1 MDQQRSS
8 DVVSDATVKASDLC
22 VNAEKTLQ
30 DKIDQSK
37 PPMLQ
42 NLQETAGAAIDK
54 ATDLAR
60 KASAPINQ
68 AADAIHGI
76 AQDVGQAASTV
87 YQQGARAGGSVSRY
101 TSEQP
106 LTALVIA
113 GAIGYGLARLIHRP

>member
-1 MDQQRSS
+1 MDQQQSS

-37 PPMLQ
+37 PMLQ

-68 AADAIHGI
+68 AADAILGI

>member
-37 PPMLQ
+37 PMLQ

-113 GAIGYGLARLIHRP
+113 GAIGYGRARLIHRL

>member
-1 MDQQRSS
+1 MDQQQSS

-37 PPMLQ
+37 PMLQ

-76 AQDVGQAASTV
+76 A
-87 YQQGARAGGSVSRY
+87 
-101 TSEQP
+101 
-106 LTALVIA
+106 
-113 GAIGYGLARLIHRP
+113 

>member
-8 DVVSDATVKASDLC
+8 DVVSDAAAKASDLS
-22 VNAEKTLQ
+22 VNAEKTVQ
-30 DKIDQSK
+30 DKIDQSN
-37 PPMLQ
+37 PVLQ

-54 ATDLAR
+54 ATELAR
-60 KASAPINQ
+60 KASAPIIQ
-68 AADAIHGI
+68 ATDAIHGI
-76 AQDVGQAASTV
+76 AQDVGQAANTV

>member
-8 DVVSDATVKASDLC
+8 DVVSDAMATANDLC
-22 VNAEKTLQ
+22 VNAEEAVQ
-30 DKIDQSK
+30 DKMNHNK
-37 PPMLQ
+37 PVLK

>member
-1 MDQQRSS
+1 MDQQRNE
-8 DVVSDATVKASDLC
+8 DVMSDATAKVSDLSA
-22 VNAEKTLQ
+22 NAEKMVQ

-37 PPMLQ
+37 PVLR
-42 NLQETAGAAIDK
+42 NLQEAAGAAMDK
-54 ATDLAR
+54 ATDVAR
-60 KASAPINQ
+60 KASTPVIQ

-76 AQDVGQAASTV
+76 AQDVGQAANTV

-113 GAIGYGLARLIHRP
+113 GAIGYGIAYLIHRA

>member
-8 DVVSDATVKASDLC
+8 DVVSDKTAEASDLS
-22 VNAEKTLQ
+22 VNAEKTVQ

-37 PPMLQ
+37 PVLQ

-54 ATDLAR
+54 ATDLAH
-60 KASAPINQ
+60 KASAPMVQ

-76 AQDVGQAASTV
+76 AQDVGQAANTV

-113 GAIGYGLARLIHRP
+113 GAIGYGLARLIHRT

>member
-1 MDQQRSS
+1 MDQQQSS
-8 DVVSDATVKASDLC
+8 DVVSDATVKPSDLC
-22 VNAEKTLQ
+22 VNAETTLQ

-37 PPMLQ
+37 PMLQ

-76 AQDVGQAASTV
+76 A
-87 YQQGARAGGSVSRY
+87 
-101 TSEQP
+101 
-106 LTALVIA
+106 
-113 GAIGYGLARLIHRP
+113 

>member
-1 MDQQRSS
+1 MDQQQSS

-37 PPMLQ
+37 PMLQ

>member
-1 MDQQRSS
+1 MDKQRSS
-8 DVVSDATVKASDLC
+8 DVVSDAMAKASDLG
-22 VNAEKTLQ
+22 VNAEETVQ
-30 DKIDQSK
+30 DKIDHSK
-37 PPMLQ
+37 PVLK

-54 ATDLAR
+54 ASDLAR
-60 KASAPINQ
+60 KASAPMIQ

-76 AQDVGQAASTV
+76 VQDVGQGANTV
-87 YQQGARAGGSVSRY
+87 YQQGARAGGAVSRH

>member
-37 PPMLQ
+37 PMLQ

-76 AQDVGQAASTV
+76 AQDVGQAASMV
-87 YQQGARAGGSVSRY
+87 YQQGARASGSVSRY

>member
-8 DVVSDATVKASDLC
+8 DVVSDAMATANDLC
-22 VNAEKTLQ
+22 VNAEETVQ
-30 DKIDQSK
+30 DKMSHTK
-37 PPMLQ
+37 PVLK

>member
-1 MDQQRSS
+1 MDQQQSS
-8 DVVSDATVKASDLC
+8 DVVSDATVKPSDLC

-37 PPMLQ
+37 PMLQ

>member
-8 DVVSDATVKASDLC
+8 DVVSDAAAKASDLS
-22 VNAEKTLQ
+22 VNAEKTVQ

-37 PPMLQ
+37 PVLQ

-54 ATDLAR
+54 ATELAP
-60 KASAPINQ
+60 KASAPIIQ
-68 AADAIHGI
+68 ATDAIHGI
-76 AQDVGQAASTV
+76 AQDVGQAANTV

>member
-1 MDQQRSS
+1 MDQQQSS

-37 PPMLQ
+37 PMLQ

-87 YQQGARAGGSVSRY
+87 YQQGARASGSVSRY

-113 GAIGYGLARLIHRP
+113 GAIGYGRARLIHRL